1 MENKSQTGINKF
13 KQKTNKRSL
22 AVNSNLL
29 ISLNNAE
36 RKKKTIEKWEL
47 KGVVFIP
54 AEFFH
59 SYRKIHAL
67 ESY

>member
-36 RKKKTIEKWEL
+36 RKKKTIEK
-47 KGVVFIP
+47 
-54 AEFFH
+54 
-59 SYRKIHAL
+59 
-67 ESY
+67 